1 VAFSDYERFKW
12 ESMEHLAHR
21 TGLGGPWYEVKRL
34 TSDPAEQ
41 AELVQRL
48 VLELF
53 DDGLV
58 FGTYAKYREA
68 YNLEWHEFT
77 PVPREVI
84 ESELKRAEHNEPVEG
99 DTEEIEWFWVFPTLE
114 GERASLSQPAEA
126 FFTEYTPEELE
137 GRRRLIE
144 TLGD

>member
-1 VAFSDYERFKW
+1 MRAWSTW
-12 ESMEHLAHR
+12 LHR
-21 TGLGGPWYEVKRL
+21 TDLGGPWYEVKRL

-41 AELVQRL
+41 AELVRRL

-84 ESELKRAEHNEPVEG
+84 ESELKRAEHNESVEG
-99 DTEEIEWFWVFPTLE
+99 DTEEIEWFWVSPRWR
-114 GERASLSQPAEA
+114 GSARRCRSQP
-126 FFTEYTPEELE
+126 
-137 GRRRLIE
+137 RRSSRSTHERKLRD
-144 TLGD
+144 GAV